1 MIVSC
6 VSKLRLFDYH
16 MTGISRIWKNILFSM
31 AADSISIGPMRLGN
45 VDGYLNRSNEL
56 VYHSSVGQPPVGCI
70 IFFGG
75 DMQDYK
81 EKMLAHRDNQ
91 HYSKWDLESTAVLL
105 HNHFPQQA
113 IIIVKPAKMSLMTF
127 SCYENFVNVNN
138 FGAPTYE
145 KNIDSLKHLKLLL
158 SNTGTVIQKKQNE
171 ASSIIENN
179 INLPVLE
186 PLNLIE
192 IPLTVIGFSKG
203 CVVLNQFLYSF
214 QSLQEDKD
222 DEVSSFVNNISSMY
236 WLEGGHS
243 GCSSTWVTDKNV
255 LHNFS
260 TMKMDVHIHVTP
272 YQIFCDT
279 RPRIGREEKIF
290 RENLCRMGMNVSRTL
305 HFESEPRSL
314 EKHFEVLEVF
324 KKAA

>member
-1 MIVSC
+1 
-6 VSKLRLFDYH
+6 
-16 MTGISRIWKNILFSM
+16 
-31 AADSISIGPMRLGN
+31 
-45 VDGYLNRSNEL
+45 
-56 VYHSSVGQPPVGCI
+56 
-70 IFFGG
+70 
-75 DMQDYK
+75 
-81 EKMLAHRDNQ
+81 MLAHRDNR

-158 SNTGTVIQKKQNE
+158 SNAGSVMQKKQNE

-179 INLPVLE
+179 INLPVME

-222 DEVSSFVNNISSMY
+222 EEVASFVNNISSIY

-243 GCSSTWVTDKNV
+243 GCSNTWVTDKNV
-255 LHNFS
+255 LQNFS
-260 TMKMDVHIHVTP
+260 TMKIDVHIHVTP
-272 YQIFCDT
+272 YQILCDT
-279 RPRIGREEKIF
+279 RPRIGKEEKIF
-290 RENLCRMGMNVSRTL
+290 RENLSRMGMNISRML
-305 HFESEPRSL
+305 HFECEPRSL

-324 KKAA
+324 KRTA